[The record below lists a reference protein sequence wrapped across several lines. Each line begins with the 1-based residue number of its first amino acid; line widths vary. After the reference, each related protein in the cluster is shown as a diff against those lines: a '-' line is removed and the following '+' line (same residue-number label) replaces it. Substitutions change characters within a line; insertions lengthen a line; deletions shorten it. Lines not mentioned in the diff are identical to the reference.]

1 VAAMHERRRSPSAV
15 IPFSPHLPRALVG
28 TQTEKCGVPQTTLR
42 RPLHEPHLR
51 HQLRPHPLHLLH
63 LVSGH
68 AAAPAGRLRVRQV
81 GEGALIDVAGLQR
94 PEDLSTQ
101 MRNEPGRQQCV

>member
-1 VAAMHERRRSPSAV
+1 M
-15 IPFSPHLPRALVG
+15 
-28 TQTEKCGVPQTTLR
+28 PQSTLR
-42 RPLHEPHLR
+42 SPLHEPYLR
-51 HQLRPHPLHLLH
+51 HELRPHPLRLPHLA
-63 LVSGH
+63 GRH

>member
-1 VAAMHERRRSPSAV
+1 M
-15 IPFSPHLPRALVG
+15 
-28 TQTEKCGVPQTTLR
+28 PQPTLGS
-42 RPLHEPHLR
+42 PLHEPYLR
-51 HQLRPHPLHLLH
+51 HQLRLDPLHLAH
-63 LVSGH
+63 LLRRH

-81 GEGALIDVAGLQR
+81 DEGALIDVAGLQR